1 MKTFNKIFFLNYWND
16 NFIRYIKWLDLIM
29 LKILVAYIVINI
41 TDNFHIKAFLL
52 MVLQIE

>member
-1 MKTFNKIFFLNYWND
+1 MKISNKIFFLNYWND

>member
-1 MKTFNKIFFLNYWND
+1 
-16 NFIRYIKWLDLIM
+16 M